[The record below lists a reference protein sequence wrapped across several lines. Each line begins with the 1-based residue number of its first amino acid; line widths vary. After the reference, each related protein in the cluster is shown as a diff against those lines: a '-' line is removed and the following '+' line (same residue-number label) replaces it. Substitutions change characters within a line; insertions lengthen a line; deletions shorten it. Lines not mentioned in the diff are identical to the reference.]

1 MKEQK
6 RNTLR
11 QTSKVG
17 VKPTVYQG
25 RQNQCPPHCEMQR
38 ELHLTLGSSSSSNLT
53 GLGKHVVCVRL

>member
-1 MKEQK
+1 M
-6 RNTLR
+6 R